1 MCIKVLDK
9 FNISKYYFSS
19 LLYKLSPLTKIICML
34 LFILMVTFSND
45 FIALMILT
53 ILVGLMV
60 LISMVPMKIYYLIT
74 KKFIYL
80 ILGLSIISMA
90 LTFSLVFGLLFF
102 IKMILILI
110 MFELFMMTSLTE
122 IIYGLNE
129 LLKPLEKHKIK
140 TSKITFK
147 IVMGL
152 NKILDLL
159 YNLEKVFKFKFNHLN
174 IKYNT
179 KAVISYNKNKHIAI
193 MKKMKAN
200 GFDVDHSRTYR
211 HLNNWDKLDTYI
223 TVAYSVIFIIIVV
236 EGALL

>member
-1 MCIKVLDK
+1 
-9 FNISKYYFSS
+9 
-19 LLYKLSPLTKIICML
+19 ML
-34 LFILMVTFSND
+34 LFILMVILSND
-45 FIALMILT
+45 FMALIILT
-53 ILVGLMV
+53 MLVGLMI
-60 LISMVPMKIYYLIT
+60 LISQVPIKMYYLIT

-80 ILGLSIISMA
+80 ILALVFISLV

-122 IIYGLNE
+122 MIYGLNE
-129 LLKPLEKHKIK
+129 LLKPLEKYKIK

-159 YNLEKVFKFKFNHLN
+159 CSLEKIFKFKFNHLN

-179 KAVISYNKNKHIAI
+179 KAIISYNKNKHIAI
-193 MKKMKAN
+193 MKKMTAN
-200 GFDVDHSRTYR
+200 GFDINHSRTYR

-223 TVAYSVIFIIIVV
+223 TIAYSVICIIIIL

>member
-9 FNISKYYFSS
+9 FNISKYYFTS
-19 LLYKLSPLTKIICML
+19 LLYKLSPLTKTICML
-34 LFILMVTFSND
+34 LFILMVILSND
-45 FIALMILT
+45 FMALIILT
-53 ILVGLMV
+53 MLVGLMI
-60 LISMVPMKIYYLIT
+60 LISQVPIKMYYLIT

-80 ILGLSIISMA
+80 ILALVFISLV

-122 IIYGLNE
+122 MIYGLNE
-129 LLKPLEKHKIK
+129 LLKPLEKYKIK

-159 YNLEKVFKFKFNHLN
+159 CSLEKIFKFKFNHLN

-179 KAVISYNKNKHIAI
+179 KAIISYNKNKHIAI
-193 MKKMKAN
+193 MKKMTAN
-200 GFDVDHSRTYR
+200 GFDINHSRTYR

-223 TVAYSVIFIIIVV
+223 TIAYSVICIIIIL